1 VTYAKLSPG
10 SYRFLVRA
18 VDSDGQVSS
27 VPASVNFKILPPLW
41 LRWWFLALIAAII
54 ALIVVAF
61 YRYRIEN
68 LRRVNA
74 ALEDARS
81 AEERLRLAREERI
94 SELESVRTRIATDL
108 HDDIGASL
116 TQIAVLSEVAQAQ
129 AGKGNG
135 GPPESLRKI
144 TQVSN
149 ELIGTMSDIVWSINP
164 AKDHLSDLTQRMRR
178 FAADVLTPRGVAVH
192 FDAAETD
199 SGLTVKTNARR
210 EIFLIF
216 KESINNIAKHSEAK
230 NACIELKVSG
240 DVLTLRI
247 EDDGK
252 GFDSGPPTF
261 EDTFSSSG
269 MSGNGLKSMRRRALE
284 LGGRFDLDSGAGRGT
299 TVFLSIPL
307 ASGIDATIEPT
318 ARRTS

>member
-1 VTYAKLSPG
+1 
-10 SYRFLVRA
+10 
-18 VDSDGQVSS
+18 
-27 VPASVNFKILPPLW
+27 
-41 LRWWFLALIAAII
+41 
-54 ALIVVAF
+54 
-61 YRYRIEN
+61 
-68 LRRVNA
+68 
-74 ALEDARS
+74 
-81 AEERLRLAREERI
+81 
-94 SELESVRTRIATDL
+94 
-108 HDDIGASL
+108 
-116 TQIAVLSEVAQAQ
+116 
-129 AGKGNG
+129 
-135 GPPESLRKI
+135 
-144 TQVSN
+144 
-149 ELIGTMSDIVWSINP
+149 
-164 AKDHLSDLTQRMRR
+164 LSDLTQRMRR

-269 MSGNGLKSMRRRALE
+269 MSGNGLKSMRQRALE
-284 LGGRFDLDSGAGRGT
+284 LGGRFDLDSGASRGT